1 MQYQTKL
8 VQGWTMPDY
17 ETHYPQEFVIHQTNH
32 YQVRQRQEALDLC
45 DRWRHCIDIGANI
58 GLWGRDF
65 CARFERV
72 SMFEPDAMNRHC
84 LEANCAQYTNHTI
97 YPYGLYSTAQ
107 QSTLYGGDHT
117 CGNKSV
123 IREAIMEL
131 SDDKSNWITETPCEL
146 RVLDEFAFE
155 EVDFMKLDT
164 QGSELEILRGAVD
177 TIARCSP
184 TICVEITQ
192 KNTAQRQEAQR
203 IVDWLSSI
211 GYQPVGG
218 FKKDRVFKKR

>member
-1 MQYQTKL
+1 
-8 VQGWTMPDY
+8 
-17 ETHYPQEFVIHQTNH
+17 
-32 YQVRQRQEALDLC
+32 VRQRQEALALC
-45 DRWRHCIDIGANI
+45 ERWRHCIDIGANI

-72 SMFEPDAMNRHC
+72 SMFEPDATNRHC
-84 LEANCAQYTNHTI
+84 LQENCAQHNNYTI

-107 QSTLYGGDHT
+107 QSILYGGDHT

-131 SDDKSNWITETPCEL
+131 SDDKSNWITETQCEL

-164 QGSELEILRGAVD
+164 QGSELEILKGAVD

-184 TICVEITQ
+184 TICVEITE
-192 KNTAQRQEAQR
+192 KNATQRQEAQQ
-203 IVDWLSSI
+203 IVSWLSSI
-211 GYQPVGG
+211 GYRPVGG